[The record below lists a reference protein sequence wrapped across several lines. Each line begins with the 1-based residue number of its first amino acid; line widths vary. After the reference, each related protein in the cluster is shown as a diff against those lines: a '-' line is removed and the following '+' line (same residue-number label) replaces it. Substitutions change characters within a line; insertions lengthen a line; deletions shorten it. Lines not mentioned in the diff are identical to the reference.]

1 MGAFLHQLASLPP
14 LFIYLVLAAG
24 AAVENVFPPVPA
36 DSFVLIGG
44 VLAAAGRA
52 NPWLVILFTWLANV
66 TVALAVYTL
75 AYRFGDAFFGTRAG
89 RFLLHPRQLE
99 QIGSFYRRW
108 GVLAIFVSRF
118 LPGLRAVVPP
128 MAGALRVPVLRYL
141 AVTAL
146 ACTIW
151 YGLIIWLAF
160 RVGADWESVKASL
173 HVVGLRVGIIA
184 AVLIVALAVV
194 GRRLWLRHRAKHPRK
209 AE

>member
-118 LPGLRAVVPP
+118 LPAFRAMVPVFAGVTRVSVWRVLP
-128 MAGALRVPVLRYL
+128 PLAGASALWYGALVYL
-141 AVTAL
+141 GAL
-146 ACTIW
+146 AEGNWRTISAFFQRTS
-151 YGLIIWLAF
+151 LVLA
-160 RVGADWESVKASL
+160 
-173 HVVGLRVGIIA
+173 IIA
-184 AVLIVALAVV
+184 GLLGMAF
-194 GRRLWLRHRAKHPRK
+194 GYWWLRSRRHRV
-209 AE
+209 